1 MAKYHS
7 PRATRDFLPAQAA
20 ARNHVAAAF
29 ARVAES
35 YGYRPIQTP
44 IYEAVE
50 LFLAR
55 SGPEVKSSM
64 LTFHADH
71 EEFALRPEMTAPVC
85 RLLASG
91 AFAGAPPPYRL
102 HYVGPCFRYCRPQ
115 SGRYREFT
123 QAGIECLGA
132 AGPAADAE
140 VIAAACS
147 FLRAVG
153 IPRFS
158 LKIGTSRIFR
168 ELLGAEL
175 DPEDQAVVIG
185 HLDHLIA
192 IDEKCAL
199 LAQSPDQALLE
210 DLKMDRMDL
219 ASMQAEAA
227 FAGPYAIA
235 ARPQLA
241 ETEIAERLPLE
252 AEATFRR
259 VWSAQELVSET
270 TADLLIRASRL
281 RGPLDKVHQ
290 QAASLLAGTPAT
302 AGLEELLTV
311 ARHVA
316 MYNLGDFEVVLGIAR
331 GFTFY
336 TSTVFEISAGNG
348 AGGAKYCGGGRY
360 DRLVEEFGGP
370 PLPSTGCGFRFDD
383 IVEAFVA
390 AGQWKAPRDYQ
401 LVLLAASEPTLS
413 AAVSVA
419 EQLRAQ
425 GLRVGVETAAAQ
437 SPTAADLEKHKTEWI
452 GTVEAAPSAT
462 PSAATL
468 PTATPSVRLT
478 NGSTAEELPLKAEV
492 LIGRLGSPR
501 PS

>member
-1 MAKYHS
+1 MAKYQS

-64 LTFHADH
+64 LTFHCDH

-91 AFAGAPPPYRL
+91 AFAGSPPPYRL
-102 HYVGPCFRYCRPQ
+102 HYTGPCFRYCRPQ

-132 AGPAADAE
+132 EGPAADAE
-140 VIAAACS
+140 VIAVACS
-147 FLRAVG
+147 FLREVG
-153 IPRFS
+153 IPRFA

-168 ELLGAEL
+168 ALLGGEL
-175 DPEDQAVVIG
+175 DPDDQAVVIG
-185 HLDHLIA
+185 HLDHLIS

-199 LAQSPDQALLE
+199 AAGGGESILLE

-219 ASMQAEAA
+219 AALQAEAGY
-227 FAGPYAIA
+227 AGPYAVA
-235 ARPQLA
+235 DQPQLS
-241 ETEIAERLPLE
+241 ERELIERLPLE

-259 VWSAQELVSET
+259 VWSAQELVSEAT
-270 TADLLIRASRL
+270 SELLIGVSRL
-281 RGPLDKVHQ
+281 RGPLEKVHRE
-290 QAASLLAGTPAT
+290 AAGLLAGTPAT
-302 AGLEELLTV
+302 AALEELLAV

-316 MYNLGDFEVVLGIAR
+316 MYELGDFEVVLGIAR

-383 IVEAFVA
+383 IVDGFVA
-390 AGQWKAPRDYQ
+390 ARSWSAPTDFQ
-401 LVLLAASEPTLS
+401 LVLVAPSEALLRAGVT
-413 AAVSVA
+413 VA
-419 EQLRAQ
+419 EQLRRE
-425 GLRVGVETAAAQ
+425 GLRIGVEQ
-437 SPTAADLEKHKTEWI
+437 GDLRAPALEDCRKRKTEWI
-452 GTVEAAPSAT
+452 GSLGAGASEGQ
-462 PSAATL
+462 
-468 PTATPSVRLT
+468 VRLT
-478 NGSTAEELPLKAEV
+478 NGKDSEDLPLTAEALLLPLLRGAGDEP
-492 LIGRLGSPR
+492 GD
-501 PS
+501 

>member
-1 MAKYHS
+1 MAKYQS

-55 SGPEVKSSM
+55 SGPEVKGSM
-64 LTFHADH
+64 LTFHCDH

-91 AFAGAPPPYRL
+91 ALESSLPPYRF
-102 HYVGPCFRYCRPQ
+102 HYAGPCFRYCRPH
-115 SGRYREFT
+115 SGRYREFM

-153 IPRFS
+153 IAGFS

-168 ELLGAEL
+168 ELLGGEL
-175 DPEDQAVVIG
+175 DAEDQAVVIG
-185 HLDHLIA
+185 HLDHLIS

-199 LAQSPDQALLE
+199 IAERHDAVLLE
-210 DLKMDRMDL
+210 DLKMDRIDL
-219 ASMQAEAA
+219 AAMQAEAD
-227 FAGPYAIA
+227 FSGPYAVA
-235 ARPQLA
+235 DYQQLS
-241 ETEIAERLPLE
+241 ESELIVRLPLE

-259 VWSAQELVSET
+259 VWSVQELVSDA
-270 TADLLIRASRL
+270 TAELLLRASRL
-281 RGPLDKVHQ
+281 RGSLDKVHQ
-290 QAASLLAGTPAT
+290 EAAGLLEGTPAT
-302 AGLEELLTV
+302 AGLEELLAV

-316 MYNLGDFEVVLGIAR
+316 MYPVGDFEVVLGIAR

-336 TSTVFEISAGNG
+336 TSTVFEISAANG
-348 AGGAKYCGGGRY
+348 AGGVKYCGGGRY

-383 IVEAFVA
+383 IVDAFVA
-390 AGQWKAPRDYQ
+390 GGRWQAPQDYQ
-401 LVLLAASEPTLS
+401 LVLVAASEPLLG
-413 AAVSVA
+413 AAVAVA
-419 EQLRAQ
+419 EQLR
-425 GLRVGVETAAAQ
+425 GEGFRVGVEQ
-437 SPTAADLEKHKTEWI
+437 GDLQAPGPDDCNKHKTEWI
-452 GTVEAAPSAT
+452 GCVLDHKP
-462 PSAATL
+462 
-468 PTATPSVRLT
+468 
-478 NGSTAEELPLKAEV
+478 LPLVTLANGKTTEDVPLTLEA
-492 LIGRLGSPR
+492 LAAKLG
-501 PS
+501 

>member
-20 ARNHVAAAF
+20 ARNHVAAVF

-55 SGPEVKSSM
+55 SGPEVKGSM
-64 LTFHADH
+64 LTFHCDH

-91 AFAGAPPPYRL
+91 AFQGSPPPYRL
-102 HYVGPCFRYCRPQ
+102 HYGGPCFRYCRPQ

-140 VIAAACS
+140 VIATACS

-153 IPRFS
+153 IPGFS

-168 ELLGAEL
+168 ELLGAEI
-175 DPEDQAVVIG
+175 DPEDQTVVIG
-185 HLDHLIA
+185 HLDHLIS

-199 LAQSPDQALLE
+199 VAQGPDPVLLE
-210 DLKMDRMDL
+210 DLKMDRLDL
-219 ASMQAEAA
+219 AAMQADSN
-227 FAGPYAIA
+227 FAGMYTIA
-235 ARPQLA
+235 DHPQLS
-241 ETEIAERLPLE
+241 ESELIERLPLE

-259 VWSAQELVSET
+259 VWTVQELVSDP
-270 TADLLIRASRL
+270 TAELLMRSSRL
-281 RGPLDKVHQ
+281 RGPLEKVHQ
-290 QAASLLAGTPAT
+290 EAGRLLAGTPAT
-302 AGLEELLTV
+302 AGLEELLAV
-311 ARHVA
+311 AQHVA
-316 MYNLGDFEVVLGIAR
+316 MYRLGDFEVVLGIAR

-383 IVEAFVA
+383 IVEGFVA
-390 AGQWKAPRDYQ
+390 AGHWSAPCDYQ
-401 LVLLAASEPTLS
+401 LVLVGASEALS
-413 AAVSVA
+413 AAVATA
-419 EQLRAQ
+419 EQLRRE
-425 GLRVGVETAAAQ
+425 GFRIGVEEGDLP
-437 SPTAADLEKHKTEWI
+437 SPGQDDFQKYKTEWI
-452 GTVEAAPSAT
+452 G
-462 PSAATL
+462 
-468 PTATPSVRLT
+468 SVASLQSGEPQVHLT
-478 NGSTAEELPLKAEV
+478 NGSTVVDLPLTAEA
-492 LIGRLGSPR
+492 LRARLGLPGSG
-501 PS
+501 

>member
-44 IYEAVE
+44 TYESVE

-55 SGPEVKSSM
+55 SGPEVKGSM
-64 LTFHADH
+64 LTFHCDH

-91 AFAGAPPPYRL
+91 ALQGSLPPYRF
-102 HYVGPCFRYCRPQ
+102 HYTGSCFRYCRPH

-153 IPRFS
+153 IPGFS

-168 ELLGAEL
+168 ELLGGEL

-185 HLDHLIA
+185 HLDHLIS

-199 LAQSPDQALLE
+199 IAERADPVLLE
-210 DLKMDRMDL
+210 DLKMDRVDL
-219 ASMQAEAA
+219 AAMQAEAD
-227 FAGPYAIA
+227 FHGPYAVA
-235 ARPQLA
+235 DYQQLS
-241 ETEIAERLPLE
+241 ESELIVRLPLE

-259 VWSAQELVSET
+259 VWSAQELVSDT
-270 TADLLIRASRL
+270 TAELLLRASRL
-281 RGPLDKVHQ
+281 RGSLEKVHQ
-290 QAASLLAGTPAT
+290 EAAGLLAGTPAT
-302 AGLEELLTV
+302 EGLEELLAV

-316 MYNLGDFEVVLGIAR
+316 MYPVGDFEVVLGIAR

-336 TSTVFEISAGNG
+336 TSTVFEISAANG
-348 AGGAKYCGGGRY
+348 AGGVKYCGGGRY

-383 IVEAFVA
+383 IVDGFIA
-390 AGQWKAPRDYQ
+390 AGNWVAPQDYQ
-401 LVLLAASEPTLS
+401 LVLVAATEKLLS
-413 AAVSVA
+413 AAVAVA
-419 EQLRAQ
+419 EQLR
-425 GLRVGVETAAAQ
+425 GLGFRVGVEE
-437 SPTAADLEKHKTEWI
+437 SDLQVPEPNDCRQYKTEWLGCVLEHQPVPLVTLSNGA
-452 GTVEAAPSAT
+452 GTEDVP
-462 PSAATL
+462 L
-468 PTATPSVRLT
+468 
-478 NGSTAEELPLKAEV
+478 TAEALGE
-492 LIGRLGSPR
+492 RLAG
-501 PS
+501 

>member
-20 ARNHVAAAF
+20 ARNYVAAAF

-44 IYEAVE
+44 VYEAVE

-55 SGPEVKSSM
+55 SGPEVKGSM
-64 LTFHADH
+64 LTFHCDH

-91 AFAGAPPPYRL
+91 ALAGTPPPYRL

-115 SGRYREFT
+115 PGRYREFT

-140 VIAAACS
+140 VIAAACG

-168 ELLGAEL
+168 ELLGGEL

-185 HLDHLIA
+185 HLDHLIS

-199 LAQSPDQALLE
+199 VTQSPDPVLLE

-219 ASMQAEAA
+219 ASMQAEAD

-235 ARPQLA
+235 GQPRLS
-241 ETEIAERLPLE
+241 ESEIVERLPLE
-252 AEATFRR
+252 AEATLRR
-259 VWSAQELVSET
+259 VWSAQELVSEAT
-270 TADLLIRASRL
+270 SELLIRASRL
-281 RGPLDKVHQ
+281 RGSLEKVHRE
-290 QAASLLAGTPAT
+290 AASLLAGTPAT

-316 MYNLGDFEVVLGIAR
+316 MYPVGDFEVVLGIAR

-383 IVEAFVA
+383 VVDGFLR
-390 AGQWKAPRDYQ
+390 AGNWSAPRDYQ
-401 LVLLAASEPTLS
+401 LVLLAASEPLLS
-413 AAVSVA
+413 AAVGVA
-419 EQLRAQ
+419 EQLRLH
-425 GLRVGVETAAAQ
+425 GLRIGVEQ
-437 SPTAADLEKHKTEWI
+437 SNLESPNAADCERHKTEWL
-452 GTVEAAPSAT
+452 GCLAAAPPGA
-462 PSAATL
+462 PQ
-468 PTATPSVRLT
+468 VRLT
-478 NGSTAEELPLKAEV
+478 DGSSADGSSVEELPLTAEG
-492 LIGRLGSPR
+492 LMGRLRTGRFS
-501 PS
+501 

>member
-55 SGPEVKSSM
+55 SGPEVKGSM
-64 LTFHADH
+64 LTFHCDH

-91 AFAGAPPPYRL
+91 AFEGSAPPYRL

-115 SGRYREFT
+115 AGRYREFT

-140 VIAAACS
+140 VIAAACG

-175 DPEDQAVVIG
+175 DSEDQAIVIA

-199 LAQSPDQALLE
+199 VAQSQDPALLE
-210 DLKMDRMDL
+210 DLRMDRMDL
-219 ASMQAEAA
+219 AAIQAEAD

-235 ARPQLA
+235 GQPQLSGS
-241 ETEIAERLPLE
+241 ELIERLPLE

-259 VWSAQELVSET
+259 VWSAQELVSEA
-270 TADLLIRASRL
+270 TAELLIRASRL
-281 RGPLDKVHQ
+281 RGSLEKVHQ
-290 QAASLLAGTPAT
+290 EAASLLAGTPAT

-316 MYNLGDFEVVLGIAR
+316 MYQLGDFEVVLGIAR

-348 AGGAKYCGGGRY
+348 ARGAKYCGGGRY

-383 IVEAFVA
+383 IVDGFVA
-390 AGQWKAPRDYQ
+390 AGNWSAPRDYQ
-401 LVLLAASEPTLS
+401 LVLLAASEALLG
-413 AAVSVA
+413 AAVGVA
-419 EQLRAQ
+419 EELRRE
-425 GLRVGVETAAAQ
+425 GLRVGVRQ
-437 SPTAADLEKHKTEWI
+437 GVLPSPSAADCENHKTEWI
-452 GTVEAAPSAT
+452 GSIAAAQSGT
-462 PSAATL
+462 PQ
-468 PTATPSVRLT
+468 VRLT
-478 NGSTAEELPLKAEV
+478 NGSTVEELPLTRESV
-492 LIGRLGSPR
+492 LARLQTHGKPR
-501 PS
+501 